1 MDNTVSRSPQPSVA
15 ELFNCLTDTYAC
27 LLGGSF
33 PKHSPAHVAGVI
45 CSGLRGAVPGRDA
58 EPGSAAGWEL
68 TCIGVSAVGRMLRGG
83 ASAEVASGWMETLRV
98 LFEDMD
104 LMSQLVHHFQ
114 TGDPIISHLAAKTA
128 SMCVFYHLNESGTL
142 SSIWQKKCVQ
152 AFHSSPP
159 GTELDACLWSL
170 TEVLKKLL
178 KGTPRAAVLGN
189 LLQTFHC
196 SLSALS
202 SKLLLEVSKAERQSW
217 VDLTFSGHWGA
228 TLYLL
233 LDLLEALTAA
243 GWMCDTEVCLRTQT
257 IIQRHS
263 SALLRT
269 ISCSC
274 ELFVKKRTLLL
285 LKRTL
290 FQKLGE
296 DWSLGGAVSLGLKCT
311 RLSCDRSVL
320 AQCVL
325 AAAAD
330 DWLYNVQVGPAA
342 FFAGARRIQ
351 ADEGQKPDGVML
363 RAISLIL
370 LKSVELQIQGAG
382 AAGGVGRASDVGRH
396 LHTLWGF
403 LRQCWASLWERPH
416 LCCWISLLFGEQDD
430 DLMEAANTFLCIFLS
445 YRRCSGLDDGAVLE
459 AACASGC
466 NPHCHFVLLLQSFS
480 FDHSILLDFLISTE
494 TCFLEYFV
502 LYLKYLREDW
512 QGFTAACGGVH
523 VLDCS
528 STDCC
533 AGGGSAVT
541 HKAGPDGVELSSCVQ
556 PVCCNPLEGGSN
568 LGCGLRLVE
577 YDSSDESDTEGIEN
591 PEVDPVTSVCMRNRC
606 NVFVIKQ
613 DDNGPSVSLRQEH
626 PDSSTPFLR
635 EWKSTLEQKASPSQR
650 GQTCSGV
657 APLLGQ
663 ATGDTFHRA
672 VLCLSELRQVVTRL
686 QAKKLFPYNPSS
698 LLKLLSQVEK
708 CNQLSHLS
716 R

>member
-178 KGTPRAAVLGN
+178 KGTPR
-189 LLQTFHC
+189 
-196 SLSALS
+196 
-202 SKLLLEVSKAERQSW
+202 
-217 VDLTFSGHWGA
+217 
-228 TLYLL
+228 
-233 LDLLEALTAA
+233 
-243 GWMCDTEVCLRTQT
+243 
-257 IIQRHS
+257 
-263 SALLRT
+263 
-269 ISCSC
+269 
-274 ELFVKKRTLLL
+274 
-285 LKRTL
+285 
-290 FQKLGE
+290 
-296 DWSLGGAVSLGLKCT
+296 
-311 RLSCDRSVL
+311 
-320 AQCVL
+320 
-325 AAAAD
+325 
-330 DWLYNVQVGPAA
+330 
-342 FFAGARRIQ
+342 GARRIQ